1 MKNSHMRVHIYA
13 YIYNI
18 RACALVREHNRN
30 YTQKRGNS
38 PYKLVN

>member
-30 YTQKRGNS
+30 YTQKKEVIPPAN
-38 PYKLVN
+38 

>member
-1 MKNSHMRVHIYA
+1 MKNSHMRVYISRIYIMYA
-13 YIYNI
+13 
-18 RACALVREHNRN
+18 RVREHNRN